1 MNNTTQHN
9 SIGKLIILGFQHVLA
24 MFGATVLVPLL
35 TGLPMSVA
43 LFAAGV
49 GTLIFHFITKRK
61 VPVFLGS
68 SFAFIGGIIAVKDI
82 TGDIAYATGGI
93 MAAGVMY
100 LVLALLVYIFG
111 AQKVR
116 SFFPPVV
123 TGPIIITIG
132 LFLAPVA
139 INSIISV
146 AEGGALWVNWVI
158 AASVLVTM
166 MVVSVFAKGFFK
178 MVPILFGITVGFIV
192 SLIFN
197 ASGYSVV
204 NFEALEKASWFSVP
218 AFVLPKFSWQ
228 AVAII
233 APISIVTFVEHIG
246 DVTANGAV
254 VGEDFFKD
262 PGLHRTLIGDGVAT
276 MLAGF
281 LGGPANTT
289 YGENTGV
296 LAATKNY
303 DPRSLR
309 IAACFAIVLSFFG
322 KFSGLLSSLPGPV
335 MGGISIILFGM
346 IASVGLRALVE
357 GNVDFKKSRNL
368 IIVAIM
374 LVLGLG
380 GASFVITDQVAIS
393 GVALSAIVGIILNKV
408 LPEHIDN

>member
-24 MFGATVLVPLL
+24 MFGATVLVPIL
-35 TGLPMSVA
+35 TGLPISIA

-49 GTLIFHFITKRK
+49 GTLAFHFITKRK

-68 SFAFIGGIIAVKDI
+68 SFAFIGGIIAVKEL

-93 MAAGVMY
+93 MAAGAMY

-111 AQKVR
+111 ADKIR

-132 LFLAPVA
+132 LGLAPVA
-139 INSIISV
+139 VNSINAV

-158 AASVLVTM
+158 AVSVLATM
-166 MVVSVFAKGFFK
+166 MITSVFAKGFFK
-178 MVPILFGITVGFIV
+178 MVPILFGIAVGFIV

-197 ASGYSVV
+197 SAGYPVV
-204 NFEALEKASWFSVP
+204 DFSTVQKAAWFALPEFMM
-218 AFVLPKFSWQ
+218 PKFSWQ
-228 AVAII
+228 AIAVI
-233 APISIVTFVEHIG
+233 APIAIVTFVEHIG
-246 DVTANGAV
+246 DITANGAV
-254 VGEDFFKD
+254 VGENFFDD
-262 PGLHRTLIGDGVAT
+262 PGLHRTLIGDGIAT
-276 MLAGF
+276 MFAGF
-281 LGGPANTT
+281 IGGPANTT

-309 IAACFAIVLSFFG
+309 IAACFAILLSFFG
-322 KFSGLLSSLPGPV
+322 KFTGLLSSLPGPV

-357 GNVDFKKSRNL
+357 GNVDFKKA
-368 IIVAIM
+368 V
-374 LVLGLG
+374 
-380 GASFVITDQVAIS
+380 T
-393 GVALSAIVGIILNKV
+393 
-408 LPEHIDN
+408 